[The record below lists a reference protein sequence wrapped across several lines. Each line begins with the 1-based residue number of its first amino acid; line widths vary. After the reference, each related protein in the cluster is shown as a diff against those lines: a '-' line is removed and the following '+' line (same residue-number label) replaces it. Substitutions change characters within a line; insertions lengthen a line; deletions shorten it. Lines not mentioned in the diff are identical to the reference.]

1 MWLHIKNSLIVK
13 VLANDVRIL
22 FQPPT
27 YRIVFFNPKYRDQRI
42 HTSYILNRFK
52 RNFVVVN
59 FQFLCPGGVGGTRV
73 NFCWVYAVVLSE
85 PLSHLSLFRGHLSHF
100 RANV

>member
-59 FQFLCPGGVGGTRV
+59 FQFLCPGGGG
-73 NFCWVYAVVLSE
+73 VLGLIFAGYM
-85 PLSHLSLFRGHLSHF
+85 PLSSQSPYPI
-100 RANV
+100 

>member
-59 FQFLCPGGVGGTRV
+59 FQFLCPGWGGGGGYT
-73 NFCWVYAVVLSE
+73 
-85 PLSHLSLFRGHLSHF
+85 G
-100 RANV
+100 